1 MKIIVVFYIMDYFD
15 LINHILCEGG
25 DSVDVSLD
33 KGAGAG
39 AGARGTAIYKN
50 CWLACPEE
58 STLEREWIAK
68 ND

>member
-1 MKIIVVFYIMDYFD
+1 MDYFD

-50 CWLACPEE
+50 C
-58 STLEREWIAK
+58 
-68 ND
+68 